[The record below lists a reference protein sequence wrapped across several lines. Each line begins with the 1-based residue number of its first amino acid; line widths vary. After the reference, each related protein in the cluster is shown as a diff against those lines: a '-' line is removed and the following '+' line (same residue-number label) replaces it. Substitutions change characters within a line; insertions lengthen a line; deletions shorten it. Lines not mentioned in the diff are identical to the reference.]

1 MTVSPANSILRKHV
15 TAVLL
20 TALTTTS
27 LIHAPAHAAPSP
39 DTETSVSVN
48 LSASTTSESSG
59 VQQIRTLRDAKGNRI
74 QLLTK
79 DAAEEA
85 AAKPDLWSQLDLRDD
100 NVPGTSTKKAYKEL
114 NLKAPAKPI
123 IVAVLDSGLD
133 INQPDLK
140 GMIWTNEKE
149 AAGPA
154 GKDNDGDGYVGD
166 IHGWNFLGGKDGKN
180 VGPTTLEVAREYK
193 RMSAKASGSFTRF
206 QMTKK
211 DKAYLA
217 ELQKE
222 YSDKKTKAEADL
234 ADDKASQT
242 TYMNALAIL
251 KKLGLKDETAA
262 SVAKIKPR
270 SADAAAAKKF
280 VADSLKAG
288 QDSTILAKYVEAD
301 QTILNFNL
309 SLTFDSS
316 TIVGDNPMNQTEKY
330 YGNADVRGLG
340 AEHGTHCSGI
350 IGALRNNGIGPDGQS
365 NWVKIMPIRAVP
377 DGDERD
383 KDIANGIRFAVD
395 HGARIISMS
404 FGKDYSPGKKL
415 VDAAVAYAGSR
426 NVLLVHAAGN
436 DAANLETAH
445 NFPTAKML
453 QGNYAPNWIEVGAST
468 KMGDERLPAT
478 FSNYG
483 AKTVDL
489 FAPGSQIYSTTP
501 DGTYSVYSGTSMAT
515 PEVAGVAALVLSQK
529 PTLTAVQLKKILTST
544 VTTFG
549 NLEVNVPSKVRS
561 TPENP
566 TTKAPFSTLSNT
578 GGVVN
583 AYNALRSL

>member
-1 MTVSPANSILRKHV
+1 MTVFPAHSFLRKQV

-27 LIHAPAHAAPSP
+27 LIHVSAYAGSP
-39 DTETSVSVN
+39 ENEEETFTN
-48 LSASTTSESSG
+48 LSESTASESSA

-79 DAAEEA
+79 DAAAAA
-85 AAKPDLWSQLDLRDD
+85 AAKPDLWSQLDLQDD
-100 NVPGTSTKKAYKEL
+100 KVPGTSTNKAYKEL
-114 NLKAPAKPI
+114 NLKAPAEPI

-154 GKDNDGDGYVGD
+154 GQDNDGDGYFGD
-166 IHGWNFLGGKDGKN
+166 IHGWNFLGGKDGTN

-193 RMSAKASGSFTRF
+193 RMKKKASTAVGRLLMS
-206 QMTKK
+206 KK
-211 DKAYLA
+211 NKAYLA
-217 ELQKE
+217 ELETEYNAKKKKADADFAEDSTAQK
-222 YSDKKTKAEADL
+222 S
-234 ADDKASQT
+234 
-242 TYMNALAIL
+242 YMDALAVL

-262 SVAKIKPR
+262 EVAKIKTR
-270 SADAAAAKKF
+270 SADAAAAKKL
-280 VADSLKAG
+280 VADSLLQGK
-288 QDSTILAKYVEAD
+288 DSTILAKYVDAD
-301 QTILNFNL
+301 QTVLNFNL

-316 TIVGDNPMNQTEKY
+316 TIVGDNPKNLTEKY

-404 FGKDYSPGKKL
+404 FGKDFSPGKKL
-415 VDAAVAYAGSR
+415 VDAAVAYAGEK

-436 DAANLETAH
+436 DSANLETAH

-453 QGNYAPNWIEVGAST
+453 KGDVAPNWIEVGAST
-468 KMGDERLPAT
+468 KSGDEYLPAT

-489 FAPGSQIYSTTP
+489 FAPGSKIYSTTP

-529 PTLTAVQLKKILTST
+529 PTLTAVELKKILTST

-549 NLEVNVPSKVRS
+549 NLEVNLPSKVKA

-566 TTKAPFSTLSNT
+566 ATKIPFSELSNT

-583 AYNALRSL
+583 AYNALKAL